1 MVEGGNTVWK
11 MRAVE
16 QRSLPSYACFWSG
29 EVVLFRRHLCTYPS
43 ILPILALSLSE
54 GAALLVMQEPTVNQS
69 EGGSFGSVWMN
80 SRNLTAPLRN
90 ATSFTGELDV
100 ALSARDS
107 ANERE
112 KIELRGEREG
122 R

>member
-1 MVEGGNTVWK
+1 MHVSG
-11 MRAVE
+11 RA
-16 QRSLPSYACFWSG
+16 RSFFSDGICVRIHPSF
-29 EVVLFRRHLCTYPS
+29 PS
-43 ILPILALSLSE
+43 LLSLSLSA
-54 GAALLVMQEPTVNQS
+54 GAALLVMPEPTVNQS
-69 EGGSFGSVWMN
+69 ERGSPLDWMN
-80 SRNLTAPLRN
+80 SRNLSAPCRI
-90 ATSFTGELDV
+90 ATSFSGELDV

>member
-1 MVEGGNTVWK
+1 MHVSG
-11 MRAVE
+11 RA
-16 QRSLPSYACFWSG
+16 RSFFSDGICVRIHPSF
-29 EVVLFRRHLCTYPS
+29 PS
-43 ILPILALSLSE
+43 LLSLSV
-54 GAALLVMQEPTVNQS
+54 GAALLLMPEPTVNQS
-69 EGGSFGSVWMN
+69 EGGSPLEWMN
-80 SRNLTAPLRN
+80 SRNLSSPCRI
-90 ATSFTGELDV
+90 ATSFSGELDV

>member
-1 MVEGGNTVWK
+1 MHVSG
-11 MRAVE
+11 RA
-16 QRSLPSYACFWSG
+16 RSFFSDGICVRIHPSF
-29 EVVLFRRHLCTYPS
+29 PS
-43 ILPILALSLSE
+43 LLSLSA

-69 EGGSFGSVWMN
+69 ERGSPLEWMN
-80 SRNLTAPLRN
+80 SRNLSAPCRI